1 MDNHGLPDPFEFP
14 ADDDSGWTA
23 LKKAVA
29 GIALGTLGFAAIIF
43 AWSLT

>member
-14 ADDDSGWTA
+14 ADDDSGWTV
-23 LKKAVA
+23 LKIAA
-29 GIALGTLGFAAIIF
+29 GIALGLIFFIAAI